1 MASYT
6 ILSAAKPGQSD
17 ADAADAIVIDDRFS
31 WLAFLLGG
39 LWFLWHRVWFVG
51 VLVVLADLAIAYAAF
66 AAGHW
71 VLGYAFDLALALLVG
86 LEGQNWRLEAAL
98 SKGFR
103 VVDIVEADNSETA
116 FEKYALRLSL
126 AENASSLRKTPP
138 RLPSGMGHTAQPP
151 LTSSGMI
158 GLVPS
163 GRGN

>member
-6 ILSAAKPGQSD
+6 ILSAAKPGRPD
-17 ADAADAIVIDDRFS
+17 VDAADAIVIDDRFS
-31 WLAFLLGG
+31 WFAFLFGG

-51 VLVVLADLAIAYAAF
+51 VVVILADLAIAYAAF
-66 AAGHW
+66 STGQL

-86 LEGQNWRLEAAL
+86 LEAQNWRLEAAL

-103 VVDIVEADNSETA
+103 VADIVEADNSETA
-116 FEKYALRLSL
+116 FEKYALRLSMS
-126 AENASSLRKTPP
+126 EHASSLRKAPP
-138 RLPSGMGHTAQPP
+138 RLPSGTGHSAPSLLP
-151 LTSSGMI
+151 SSGMI